1 MVETYEIIQLTTGT
15 VICVDA
21 DVRREVESWLAR
33 CADDDLREPPIC
45 IDDIYGGETT
55 IYPGYVVAI
64 WHTSPEVRKASHDHG
79 KFIDAEFPV

>member
-15 VICVDA
+15 VICVD
-21 DVRREVESWLAR
+21 
-33 CADDDLREPPIC
+33 
-45 IDDIYGGETT
+45 DDIYGGETT